1 MRINITTTYKIVR
14 MFLNDSDSEVIEEG
28 LTLGEARAYCRDPET
43 SSRTCHSKEG
53 MALTES
59 RGPWFCG
66 YEEE

>member
-1 MRINITTTYKIVR
+1 